1 MDHEFPHTD
10 ESIGLVQGDSAEGGK
25 YAGGKTS
32 WVRVKDLSVFANNK
46 PKLYIDKIEPNDI
59 FQGGLGDCWLMAA
72 IACVSE

>member
-1 MDHEFPHTD
+1 VDHEFPHTD

-46 PKLYIDKIEPNDI
+46 PKLFLDKI
-59 FQGGLGDCWLMAA
+59 
-72 IACVSE
+72 